1 MRCAIIARRRAS
13 DPGVEGI
20 ALRVA
25 FWLIILFALAAG
37 LVAAARYNT
46 GYALL
51 VLPPYRVELS
61 LNLLLGLL
69 AAAFIVG
76 YFTVRAVSGT
86 LRLPARVREYRATR
100 RREATRATLLE
111 ALQEFFAGR
120 YAKAEKAAAGVID
133 TSEHAELA
141 ATLAARA
148 AHGLRAFERRDA
160 YLARAAALAPAD
172 NVLRVITE
180 AELLL
185 DQRRAQ
191 DAVNILKSLDK
202 KHTAALRLE
211 LKAQQLSKNWEQ
223 VLLLVGQLEKRKVFD
238 AEQAQRIR
246 LQAQSENLKRKALDS
261 RALDEEWQKIPA
273 AEKRDNRIAAV
284 AAQCFIALG
293 GCAQAHQIIEKSVEQ
308 NWDSELA
315 GLYAE
320 CQGGDV
326 VRRIERAEKWLESH
340 PQDAALLL
348 TLGRLC
354 AHQGLWGKAQSYL
367 EAGISIEPTYTAHL
381 ALAQLQEKLGNAD
394 VAREHYR
401 ESLELALALLRDA
414 SGGRRKATL

>member
-1 MRCAIIARRRAS
+1 M
-13 DPGVEGI
+13 
-20 ALRVA
+20 RVA

-37 LVAAARYNT
+37 LVVAARYNT

-69 AAAFIVG
+69 AAAFVVG

-86 LRLPARVREYRATR
+86 LQLPARVREYRAVR
-100 RREATRATLLE
+100 RREAAQVMLLE

-120 YAKAEKAAAGVID
+120 YAKAEKAAASAIEQG
-133 TSEHAELA
+133 EHAALA
-141 ATLAARA
+141 AILAARA

-160 YLARAAALAPAD
+160 YLVRAAAPAPAD
-172 NVLRVITE
+172 DVLRVVTE

-185 DQRRAQ
+185 DQHRAQ
-191 DAVNILKSLDK
+191 DAINILKLLNK

-211 LKAQQLSKNWEQ
+211 LKAHHLSKNWEQ
-223 VLLLVGQLEKRKVFD
+223 VLQLVGQLEKRNVLD

-246 LQAQSENLKRKALDS
+246 LHAQSESLKRKALDS
-261 RALDEEWQKIPA
+261 RALEEAWQKIPA

-293 GCAQAHQIIEKSVEQ
+293 GCAQAHQIIEQSVEE

-326 VRRIERAEKWLESH
+326 VRRIERAESWLESH
-340 PQDAALLL
+340 PHDVALLL
-348 TLGRLC
+348 ALGKLC

-367 EAGISIEPTYTAHL
+367 EAGISVEPTYTAHL

-394 VAREHYR
+394 AARMHYR
-401 ESLELALALLRDA
+401 VSLDLAAAQLRDA
-414 SGGRRKATL
+414 SGGRRKAAV